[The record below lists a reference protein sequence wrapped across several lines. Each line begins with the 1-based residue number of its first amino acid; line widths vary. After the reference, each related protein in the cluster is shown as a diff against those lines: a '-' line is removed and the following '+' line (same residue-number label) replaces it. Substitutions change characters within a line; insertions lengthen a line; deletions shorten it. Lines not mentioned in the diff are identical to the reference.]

1 MVFGHYSATTARLVH
16 IIPSFIQYKGH
27 PFLSSPLYIFS
38 LYYYTTYKRELW
50 ELLSSISLAFCN
62 ALAKLAIASV
72 AVFILSVSFRAKRHT
87 FLMFS
92 LFTFYTPLFNIT
104 PLNPLKINLLLI
116 KHFFNIDSCLFKL
129 VFTYKRNIIIFHFVE
144 IAILRLHFRKLFCK
158 IR

>member
-72 AVFILSVSFRAKRHT
+72 AVFILSVSFRANSSPT
-87 FLMFS
+87 VSILS
-92 LFTFYTPLFNIT
+92 A
-104 PLNPLKINLLLI
+104 
-116 KHFFNIDSCLFKL
+116 
-129 VFTYKRNIIIFHFVE
+129 IFRANSSPCHSE
-144 IAILRLHFRKLFCK
+144 TRLGDILRAIFKRPRSHNQYTIFFFIISYFFFFKVIF
-158 IR
+158 